1 LLSPD
6 LLKEYHGFIEGMRRV
21 AKSQE
26 VGTANNKAQVSE
38 SLTGYQPGD
47 LDQRIVEEAP
57 LTWYERALSHCL
69 DLLNFALHK
78 LGMTE
83 HTYVEFMQELLI
95 CCLAFIFY
103 LVLWV
108 L

>member
-1 LLSPD
+1 
-6 LLKEYHGFIEGMRRV
+6 
-21 AKSQE
+21 
-26 VGTANNKAQVSE
+26 
-38 SLTGYQPGD
+38 
-47 LDQRIVEEAP
+47 

-83 HTYVEFMQELLI
+83 HTYVEFMQELLM

>member
-1 LLSPD
+1 
-6 LLKEYHGFIEGMRRV
+6 MRRV
-21 AKSQE
+21 AKSE
-26 VGTANNKAQVSE
+26 GGGAATSEALVSE

-47 LDQRIVEEAP
+47 LENGIVEEAP
-57 LTWYERALSHCL
+57 LAWYERALSHGL
-69 DLLNFALHK
+69 DLFNFALHK
-78 LGMTE
+78 LGMSE
-83 HTYVEFMQELLI
+83 HTYVEFMQELLM